1 MERWNERDR
10 ETERRLSDA
19 PAPTVAVTGAGAGVP
34 LRLIRRASDTREIVS
49 PPLVRLVNCGSL

>member
-19 PAPTVAVTGAGAGVP
+19 PAPTVAVTGAGTVVS
-34 LRLIRRASDTREIVS
+34 LRLIRRASDTKEIVS
-49 PPLVRLVNCGSL
+49 TQFVRLVKCGSL